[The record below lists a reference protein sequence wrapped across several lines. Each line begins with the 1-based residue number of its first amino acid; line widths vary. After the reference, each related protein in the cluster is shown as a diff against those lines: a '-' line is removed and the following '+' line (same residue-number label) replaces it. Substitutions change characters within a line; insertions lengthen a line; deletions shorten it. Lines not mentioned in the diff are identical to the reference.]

1 MAEQNFTTVRLHI
14 QLFTLL
20 DILILGWSTI
30 FLHGKMGL
38 DLALNPMAKIVHN
51 IVYSF
56 SFETV

>member
-30 FLHGKMGL
+30 FLEDQMGWDQTL
-38 DLALNPMAKIVHN
+38 IPMAKIVHN